1 MCGVFGILNNS
12 EPVCPNI
19 APPIRYPNVYGI
31 DIQKSEDLIAYNK
44 SEQEI
49 ASLLGIKQV
58 IYNDL
63 DDIINACSSL
73 QNNKIEFETCCFDGI
88 YFDVKYN

>member
-1 MCGVFGILNNS
+1 MWCNWYIKQFRTCVS
-12 EPVCPNI
+12 EYSAAYSLSKCVWY
-19 APPIRYPNVYGI
+19 RYP
-31 DIQKSEDLIAYNK
+31 KSEDLIAYNK

-63 DDIINACSSL
+63 DDIIKACSSL